1 MFKMCTITAWIGIV
15 ILILLGCSHQKHTF
29 CQQPIYAA
37 WEDGLTLS
45 FEGTN
50 PFKHDYYVNSRRHTT
65 RVSKSL
71 QAQSGLFVV
80 KTFRS
85 SVEYKKIKMI
95 CYNGGVLIQNN
106 NSLNKTVLLPDG
118 FPNRISR
125 WKSNGLFNRVVG
137 RAVVSLSGNNTE
149 GIWVESI
156 PINSVYRT
164 RTLYVH
170 NIGEFQTI
178 IWDTTKKSWLPI
190 MKLSDRTFTDTE
202 I

>member
-1 MFKMCTITAWIGIV
+1 MFKMYTITAGIIIS
-15 ILILLGCSHQKHTF
+15 ILILLGCSHQKHNS

-45 FEGTN
+45 FEN
-50 PFKHDYYVNSRRHTT
+50 IDPFRHNYHINSRHTI

-71 QAQSGLFVV
+71 QVPSGLFVI

-85 SVEYKKIKMI
+85 PVEYKKIKMI
-95 CYNGGVLIQNN
+95 CNNGGVLIQNN
-106 NSLNKTVLLPDG
+106 NSLDKTVLLPDG
-118 FPNRISR
+118 FPNRVSR
-125 WKSNGLFNRVVG
+125 WQSNGLFNRVIG

-156 PINSVYRT
+156 PTNSVYRT

-178 IWDTTKKSWLPI
+178 IWDANKNSWLPI
-190 MKLSDRTFTDTE
+190 MRLSDRAFTDTE